1 VADLGSNTVT
11 ATRGGD
17 TLAHIESA
25 TLDEG
30 MAQYASLAA
39 QHAFSFDVDVQI
51 VLAYGTEPFYQTR
64 GEDRKTQLSA

>member
-1 VADLGSNTVT
+1 MADLGSNIVT

-25 TLDEG
+25 TLPEG
-30 MAQYASLAA
+30 LAQYADLAA

-64 GEDRKTQLSA
+64 GEDRRIQLSK